1 MDQDEIDWLWSLTP
15 AKALRER
22 FELEAEL
29 TNTPS
34 PTGLQLDAVENR
46 ILGPGHNGGGRDVLH
61 AKRVRLMDHLVLMR
75 DLNRQEVEVCRLRYH
90 DLLRTVS
97 YERTVRIPD
106 LRDGEGE
113 EVLSRV
119 LRPDGTPD
127 QNWVRVRGLRQRLP
141 TYREVAEHMAQRGEL
156 TADGQPMTA
165 GAVERRLRDACAKV
179 AWAIRARAAMAELE
193 ERA

>member
-1 MDQDEIDWLWSLTP
+1 MSAPPKFRGDPITGKHELVDYIAAGSKPKADW
-15 AKALRER
+15 
-22 FELEAEL
+22 
-29 TNTPS
+29 
-34 PTGLQLDAVENR
+34 R
-46 ILGPGHNGGGRDVLH
+46 IGTEHEKFVF
-61 AKRVRLMDHLVLMR
+61 
-75 DLNRQEVEVCRLRYH
+75 DLKT
-90 DLLRTVS
+90 LRTVS